1 MGGSIACVGGSIA
14 CVGGSIA
21 CVGGSSV
28 GGSGVL
34 SGSSIGWVGWL
45 PSPNSALSVGL
56 RVRCARLKGVS
67 ASSAA
72 SGLRFA
78 GIEGMDKAKRKPEPR
93 ESEALLNIISLRSV
107 ALGMEHVRIVLCI
120 VLRELRSISLPAGVV
135 GAKPR
140 TY

>member
-1 MGGSIACVGGSIA
+1 MGG
-14 CVGGSIA
+14 
-21 CVGGSSV
+21 SV

-72 SGLRFA
+72 SGLRFV

-93 ESEALLNIISLRSV
+93 ERKVFVSGTRI
-107 ALGMEHVRIVLCI
+107 EHVVNRVVYSTGTEIY
-120 VLRELRSISLPAGVV
+120 ISLPASVV